1 MKKYIKSATQENQPY
16 QFQWIQDE
24 YLGGNAIAVYGQ
36 LTDGTFFYTND
47 MIDGVWFLD
56 ADPSEMLTYWEDD
69 YWYNWLKEHELSGAD
84 GQEYYRFWID
94 LFNYC
99 KENGIQLSTYD
110 DYDATIEEFKAAI
123 K

>member
-1 MKKYIKSATQENQPY
+1 MKKYIKSESQLLPY
-16 QFQWIQDE
+16 YKFQWIQDE

-36 LTDGTFFYTND
+36 LTDGVYFYTND
-47 MIDGVWFLD
+47 ASEGVWFLD

-69 YWYNWLKEHELSGAD
+69 YWYNWLKEHELGSAD
-84 GQEYYRFWID
+84 NREYYRFWID